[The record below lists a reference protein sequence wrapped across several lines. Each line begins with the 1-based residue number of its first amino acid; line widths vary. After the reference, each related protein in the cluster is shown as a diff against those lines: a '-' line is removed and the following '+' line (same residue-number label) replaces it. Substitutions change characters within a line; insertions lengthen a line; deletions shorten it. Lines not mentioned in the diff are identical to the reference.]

1 MRRTKPHTKQN
12 HRTRKPGGKWLG
24 KQLHVKVPK
33 FAIGLLVFGYMI
45 LGILAGAVILHEL
58 KEGHVSQPAKAT
70 YDNTDRVAS
79 LQVKS
84 IKMGEK
90 GQTPFEAPAGE
101 SFVVV
106 NVVMNNNS
114 GQSFYFAPVVQTY
127 ITDVN
132 GNQYKMAPT
141 VLEKP
146 IDAGSIATGQSIEGM
161 LSYLVPDNA
170 SGLVLYFQPDQPNAK
185 PLRVPL

>member
-1 MRRTKPHTKQN
+1 MRRTKPHTKQK

-58 KEGHVSQPAKAT
+58 QESHVSQPAKAT
-70 YDNTDRVAS
+70 FDNTDGDAS
-79 LQVKS
+79 FQVKS

-114 GQSFYFAPVVQTY
+114 GQHFYFAPVLQTY
-127 ITDVN
+127 ISDASGV
-132 GNQYKMAPT
+132 QYKMSPA
-141 VLEKP
+141 VLDKP
-146 IDAGSIATGQSIEGM
+146 IEAGSVDAKQSVNGM
-161 LSYLVPDNA
+161 LSYLVPDDA
-170 SGLVLYFQPDQPNAK
+170 TGLVLHFQPDQPNAK